1 MKLFCFLFLI
11 IFSHQIAVQAQF
23 LVVNI
28 KDNKINDS
36 EEALKSLDTSKV
48 NLPIFIVFPSASKT
62 DSVDIED
69 RYQFSDLGFHYLFND
84 EIYIKTHDQNGKSF
98 LHYFDKDLQVVWKKD
113 LKILNKNFLKDSVFS
128 LQLPSVNNDRIV
140 TTFTKDFIYDFNL
153 ETNILIIKDRKG
165 NIIRSIS
172 HSDIPKERLYEI
184 LTEEEKSLVPAPKSD
199 PFFDYA
205 CQQNIIFWEGIDPQ
219 GNIFLNYEF
228 EMYRSHETKNSSSKI
243 FLAKLNAQG
252 DLVGFYNVKDTMRT
266 RRILPFG
273 TLFPNPNQM
282 INIVYNPQQT
292 NFSAVK
298 ENSNDSTINFL
309 ILSQLDNNQFEFDSL
324 IKYPLPQV
332 YEKQFQ
338 LNGLSLFSSAYP
350 IIALP
355 LANEIFNLEN
365 HKKVK
370 LIDETLYKQ
379 HFNFL
384 REEKGA
390 LDKTTFN
397 VNQTTILSPS
407 SFCVAYSINDTQFL
421 NFYSSDMQ
429 LKKVVDLGFIQSYL
443 GSFGLKI
450 DASGDRI
457 IFKQKK
463 GNKQLVL
470 PLQFFS

>member
-1 MKLFCFLFLI
+1 MKLFYFLLLI
-11 IFSHQIAVQAQF
+11 FFSHQFAVQAQF

-28 KDNKINDS
+28 KDY
-36 EEALKSLDTSKV
+36 KSKDCDKDLMMLDKSKV
-48 NLPIFIVFPSASKT
+48 NLPIFIVFPSSSKN

-69 RYQFSDLGFHYLFND
+69 RYQFSQLGFHYLFND
-84 EIYIKTHDQNGKSF
+84 ELYIKTHDKNGKSF

-113 LKILNKNFLKDSVFS
+113 LKILDKNFLKDSVFS
-128 LQLPSVNNDRIV
+128 LQLPLVNHDRIV

-153 ETNILIIKDRKG
+153 ETNVLIIKDRKG

-184 LTEEEKSLVPAPKSD
+184 LTEEERSLVPEPKSD

-205 CQQNIIFWEGIDPQ
+205 CQQNIIFWEGIDSQ

-228 EMYRSHETKNSSSKI
+228 EMYRSHESKNSSSKV

-252 DLVGFYNVKDTMRT
+252 DLEDFYNVEDTMRT
-266 RRILPFG
+266 RKIFPFG

-292 NFSAVK
+292 DFNFSKSSSA
-298 ENSNDSTINFL
+298 DTAINFL
-309 ILSQLDNNQFEFDSL
+309 ILSQLDNNQIEFDSL

-332 YEKQFQ
+332 YVKQFQ

-355 LANEIFNLEN
+355 LANEIYNLEN
-365 HKKVK
+365 HKKAN
-370 LIDETLYKQ
+370 LIDETLYKK
-379 HFNFL
+379 HNNFQWKQ
-384 REEKGA
+384 KGDI
-390 LDKTTFN
+390 DKTTFK

-429 LKKVVDLGFIQSYL
+429 LKKVVDLGFMQSYL

-450 DASGDRI
+450 DASGNRI
-457 IFKQKK
+457 IFTQKK